1 MLDLRRQ
8 LRAVW
13 WWSVLTFL
21 VSVYGASEADERN
34 VAQKLFGA
42 IQTEHEKIVSE
53 LSRRGWSI
61 SAQVQVVVGEVR
73 ARPTPS
79 GMKQAT
85 AEAVTDGPLY
95 DMDGKSREATA
106 AARWDLIFEEPK

>member
-1 MLDLRRQ
+1 MPDLTQ
-8 LRAVW
+8 
-13 WWSVLTFL
+13 L
-21 VSVYGASEADERN
+21 VSMLIICFVP
-34 VAQKLFGA
+34 VAVPHDNPVL
-42 IQTEHEKIVSE
+42 
-53 LSRRGWSI
+53 
-61 SAQVQVVVGEVR
+61 
-73 ARPTPS
+73 PS

>member
-8 LRAVW
+8 LRAV

-61 SAQVQVVVGEVR
+61 SAQVVVGEVR

-85 AEAVTDGPLY
+85 ADGPLY

>member
-8 LRAVW
+8 LRAG

-53 LSRRGWSI
+53 LSRSGWSS
-61 SAQVQVVVGEVR
+61 SAQVVVGEVR

>member
-8 LRAVW
+8 LRAG
-13 WWSVLTFL
+13 WWSVLTYL

-42 IQTEHEKIVSE
+42 IQTEHEEIVSE